1 MAYKMSQE
9 FLTVS
14 LDITNKLWM
23 KWKNLVFV
31 NSAEGPEVG
40 FQK

>member
-9 FLTVS
+9 FPTVS
-14 LDITNKLWM
+14 LDISNKLWM
-23 KWKNLVFV
+23 KWKNFV
-31 NSAEGPEVG
+31 NSAEGPELS